1 MEGRVEPS
9 ESAPISATASTDAQG
24 PVSPAVGRRRK
35 SPHLMCGSR
44 FWGVAA
50 AVGCFYFAYSS
61 YSRLRDG
68 DFSWVHDSWSLVTY
82 AVWIIFVLALLSE
95 SRCWR
100 ERIFFGLVFASF
112 TLGFVLSAWTS
123 APNSAVRDSRKIALV
138 IWILAAIASLTT
150 VRKVPQIGAP
160 AETEGGKS

>member
-50 AVGCFYFAYSS
+50 AVGCFYFAYSA

-112 TLGFVLSAWTS
+112 TLGFVL
-123 APNSAVRDSRKIALV
+123 
-138 IWILAAIASLTT
+138 
-150 VRKVPQIGAP
+150 
-160 AETEGGKS
+160 